1 MEGRRGN
8 VEALHEDWGGAEGG
22 KRLEMDDD
30 AAAEATGPGGQLGW
44 GNEGV
49 KHQRRLPGL
58 YVGPRRE
65 WGKHAYVLPTEE
77 KDVSGAD
84 DNLSPYEDIKL
95 ALVGVRNPLRSEN

>member
-22 KRLEMDDD
+22 KKLEMD
-30 AAAEATGPGGQLGW
+30 TGPGGQLGW

-77 KDVSGAD
+77 QDVSGAD